1 MGEGAPGVAPLGHA
15 SALPPESVPL
25 KWSKAHYLWAVLIA
39 RIYEVFPL
47 LCPLC
52 GGQMRLIAF
61 ITEGTQ
67 ISRILDH
74 IGVDSEPPHIAPARG
89 PPLWEEC
96 DAQMGDGA
104 QIEPADWDLATQP
117 APDFEVDQRISW

>member
-1 MGEGAPGVAPLGHA
+1 M
-15 SALPPESVPL
+15 
-25 KWSKAHYLWAVLIA
+25 LIA
-39 RIYEVFPL
+39 RIYEVSPL
-47 LCPLC
+47 LCPIC

-61 ITEGTQ
+61 ITEGMQ
-67 ISRILDH
+67 IKPILDH

-96 DAQMGDGA
+96 GEAQMGDGA
-104 QIEPADWDLATQP
+104 QVEPTDWDLAAQP